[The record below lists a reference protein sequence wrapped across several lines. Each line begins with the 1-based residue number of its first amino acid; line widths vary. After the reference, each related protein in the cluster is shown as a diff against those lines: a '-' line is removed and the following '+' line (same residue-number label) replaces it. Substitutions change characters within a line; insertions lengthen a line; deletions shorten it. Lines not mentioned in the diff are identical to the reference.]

1 MCTVQYT
8 VKRYFEKMYL
18 LTPSSKYMIVAVY
31 HKMNVIKMQEL
42 YGVNIYGS
50 AAKEM
55 NGLWEKNRWI
65 NEWLDARIDYS
76 LMHGSVNAEL
86 NTWRDGKLR

>member
-1 MCTVQYT
+1 MCTVQYA

-55 NGLWEKNRWI
+55 NGL
-65 NEWLDARIDYS
+65 
-76 LMHGSVNAEL
+76 
-86 NTWRDGKLR
+86 